1 MMVGVPKSKGCQTCI
16 QRRVKCDLSRPKCS
30 QCHRYGTDCPG
41 YIRSHKFMDEGPQ
54 LRTRYAKTGKPSES
68 IDECIAPALVARS
81 MGKQQPVIFG
91 DFVMA
96 AFTRWFGLNKYRVH
110 VPWTGYIAQHSGK
123 SPAFDAAVY
132 SMNLVFMGH
141 THDDNKLQQSSRE
154 MYSKALRL
162 FGDTIRTEAAMKSR
176 DSVSITIVLSLFE
189 AYSRTNP
196 DSWARHASGT
206 AVLMAHRGPAAH
218 LTGFDRCLYLSFR
231 SFIVAE
237 AFVNDKKCIFEL
249 PEWQAHIH
257 QVRSEDMTDPRVDGP
272 IALFIDLQDR
282 IFVEVVKIPGMLFR
296 SRRLQRESQPGDAA
310 NQVLEQVLQCS
321 KTISTLSAHLRLA
334 AAVQK
339 YNWCKP
345 EDRGSVESNDKA
357 QFIGPI
363 PSTFPQ
369 QFANSVLHGCDICL
383 FLLGLLQDHLQGY
396 CHVGIASGASDGTQT
411 APADR
416 LPFRIVS
423 KLRSSSGNAM
433 PSSVISALHKDLP
446 SPDKWLDLVAASMGL
461 EAFDI
466 ITHTTKSHQTT

>member
-1 MMVGVPKSKGCQTCI
+1 
-16 QRRVKCDLSRPKCS
+16 
-30 QCHRYGTDCPG
+30 
-41 YIRSHKFMDEGPQ
+41 MDEGPQ
-54 LRTRYAKTGKPSES
+54 LRTRFAKKTAQTSES
-68 IDECIAPALVARS
+68 IDECVAPSLVARS
-81 MGKQQPVIFG
+81 MNKQQPVIFG

-110 VPWTGYIAQHSGK
+110 VPWTGYVAQHGGK

-141 THDDNKLQQSSRE
+141 THLDEKLQQSSRE

-162 FGDTIRTEAAMKSR
+162 FGDTIRDEAAMRSR
-176 DSVSITIVLSLFE
+176 ESVSITIVLSLFE

-206 AVLMAHRGPAAH
+206 AVLMAHRGPGAH

-237 AFVNDKKCIFEL
+237 AFVNDKKCLFER

-282 IFVEVVKIPGMLFR
+282 IFAEVVKIPGMLAR
-296 SRRLQRESQPGDAA
+296 SRRLQQEAEPEKSAKEVLK
-310 NQVLEQVLQCS
+310 QVLRCS
-321 KTISTLSAHLRLA
+321 QTIGTMSAHLRLA

-339 YNWCKP
+339 YNWRKT
-345 EDRGSVESNDKA
+345 EDRGGVASSGNA
-357 QFIGPI
+357 RFIGPI

-383 FLLGLLQDHLQGY
+383 FLLGLLQDFLEDAQ
-396 CHVGIASGASDGTQT
+396 VSNIPAENDDT
-411 APADR
+411 AISMDP

-423 KLRSSSGNAM
+423 KLRKSSDQTVA
-433 PSSVISALHKDLP
+433 PSAGDTSIKELP

-461 EAFDI
+461 DAFDI
-466 ITHTTKSHQTT
+466 ITCPK

>member
-1 MMVGVPKSKGCQTCI
+1 MVGVPKSKGCQTCI
-16 QRRVKCDLSRPKCS
+16 QRRVRCDLSRPTCS
-30 QCHRYGTDCPG
+30 QCKRYGTDCPG
-41 YIRSHKFMDEGPQ
+41 YIKSHKFMDEGPQ
-54 LRTRYAKTGKPSES
+54 LRTRFANPGKSSES
-68 IDECIAPALVARS
+68 IDECRVPSLVTRS

-96 AFTRWFGLNKYRVH
+96 AFTRWFGLNRYRVH
-110 VPWTGYIAQHSGK
+110 VPWTGYIAQHGGT

-141 THDDNKLQQSSRE
+141 RHNDTKLQQSSRE

-162 FGDTIRTEAAMKSR
+162 FGDTIRDEAGMKSR

-206 AVLMAHRGPAAH
+206 AVLMAHRGPGAH

-231 SFIVAE
+231 SFVVAE

-257 QVRSEDMTDPRVDGP
+257 QVRSEDMADPRVDGP

-282 IFVEVVKIPGMLFR
+282 IFIEVVKIPGMLFR
-296 SRRLQRESQPGDAA
+296 SRRLQRESEPEVAA
-310 NQVLEQVLQCS
+310 KQVLDQALQCS
-321 KTISTLSAHLRLA
+321 QTISTLSARLRLA

-339 YNWCKP
+339 YNWCRSDKQV
-345 EDRGSVESNDKA
+345 DSTDKA
-357 QFIGPI
+357 RFIGPI
-363 PSTFPQ
+363 PSKFPQ
-369 QFANSVLHGCDICL
+369 QFANSVLHGCDVCL
-383 FLLGLLQDHLQGY
+383 YLLGLLQDYLQGFQ
-396 CHVGIASGASDGTQT
+396 VGSSTADDTQT
-411 APADR
+411 AQTDP
-416 LPFRIVS
+416 LPFRIAS

-433 PSSVISALHKDLP
+433 PSDAGTSRADLP
-446 SPDKWLDLVAASMGL
+446 SPDKWLDLVAATMGL

-466 ITHTTKSHQTT
+466 ITYPSRIL